1 MEAMSAMAL
10 LMAGGDVIIMR
21 HPEAIKLT
29 KEMVFDL
36 AS

>member
-1 MEAMSAMAL
+1 
-10 LMAGGDVIIMR
+10 MAGGDVIIMR

-29 KEMVFDL
+29 KEMIVDL

>member
-1 MEAMSAMAL
+1 
-10 LMAGGDVIIMR
+10 MAGGDVIIMR